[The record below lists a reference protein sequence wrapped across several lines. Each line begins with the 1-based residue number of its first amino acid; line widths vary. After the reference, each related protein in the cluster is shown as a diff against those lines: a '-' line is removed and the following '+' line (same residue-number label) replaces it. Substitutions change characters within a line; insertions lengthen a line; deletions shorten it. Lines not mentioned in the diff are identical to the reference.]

1 MSDVTELIHIGAG
14 WVTHLSFML
23 RHVMMGPSLLQRVTL
38 LDLLLPLPQLLPGV
52 VLPAEVRRE
61 AGLAD
66 AARRPRRRSRRR
78 GPRRPSGLVPLPL
91 ALPDVHFADGLG
103 GNWGD

>member
-1 MSDVTELIHIGAG
+1 
-14 WVTHLSFML
+14 
-23 RHVMMGPSLLQRVTL
+23 MGPSLLQRVTL

-66 AARRPRRRSRRR
+66 AARRPRRRRPRR
-78 GPRRPSGLVPLPL
+78 GPRRPSGLVALPL

-103 GNWGD
+103 IGVISKVLNIIF